1 MFTRVVGFFPLSL
14 SLSAGRVLVVVDM
27 SEPRIYW
34 CYCCQPTACQQ
45 PPPISATTQLDSPAT
60 ITIIANK
67 YLTSKTH
74 THTHTHARSRRW
86 KEKERE
92 RETFFFG
99 CRYYCVPFSFS
110 GLTLSNEPSNVS
122 TDFFAATGVV

>member
-74 THTHTHARSRRW
+74 THTHTRTHEAEDGKRKR
-86 KEKERE
+86 ERE
-92 RETFFFG
+92 RHF
-99 CRYYCVPFSFS
+99 FS
-110 GLTLSNEPSNVS
+110 GVVIIVYLSRSQ
-122 TDFFAATGVV
+122 A